1 MENRGWKISNPSPWI
16 NECRRNYTNFRR
28 ELNVI
33 VTSRNSIYWSGHN
46 LLAKIEIKPT
56 KKWATAHNFHPI
68 HRYSSRNLS
77 IFLRNLTVHQSKPYV
92 HLTAESHHH
101 GLIIILH
108 VVCASFAE
116 WKTTR
121 PIHPPL
127 PSSSHEEGSRNFRWN
142 GEFELLHPSRGMDP
156 SSTDL
161 VQLSSRGGE
170 SFHRIL
176 STAI

>member
-1 MENRGWKISNPSPWI
+1 MSH
-16 NECRRNYTNFRR
+16 R
-28 ELNVI
+28 EI
-33 VTSRNSIYWSGHN
+33 VFIDHN
-46 LLAKIEIKPT
+46 LLTKIEIKPT

-77 IFLRNLTVHQSKPYV
+77 IFLRDLTVHQSKPYV

-116 WKTTR
+116 CKTTR

-142 GEFELLHPSRGMDP
+142 GEFEVAPSVPRDG
-156 SSTDL
+156 SF
-161 VQLSSRGGE
+161 
-170 SFHRIL
+170 FHRSRPTLVSWRRIVPPY
-176 STAI
+176 SFDRDISYRNKFVRIFGWYRDRYCTSS